1 MAPPQFIGDEARRG
15 IGELPRSA
23 DQLGWHQHMY
33 TGTDLRKVTV
43 TYHPHSH
50 FWPLQL
56 VETGL
61 LLALT
66 AAATGACHLLLRRRT
81 R

>member
-1 MAPPQFIGDEARRG
+1 
-15 IGELPRSA
+15 
-23 DQLGWHQHMY
+23 MY
-33 TGTDLRKVTV
+33 TGTDLRKVAV

-66 AAATGACHLLLRRRT
+66 AAATGACHLLLRRRS